1 VTPQVVVAGHIC
13 LDIIPRFRG
22 SAEFT
27 PGRLIEVG
35 PADLSTGGCVANVGR
50 ALHRLGVPVRLIG
63 KIGQD
68 PFGEVLRGVL
78 DAESPSL
85 SESLVT
91 SPDGTTSYSVVVSP
105 VGVDRTFLHMPG
117 ENDTFRS
124 EDVFTEHLHGTKIF
138 HFGYPPLMAAM
149 YENHGEELVRLFRRV
164 HELGII
170 TSLDLSLPDPNSP
183 SGQAPWREILAR
195 VLPFVDLFVPSEEEL
210 SFMLGSV
217 DIDWLS
223 NECLKMGAGTVV
235 IKRGELGLVAR
246 TADNSK
252 LAGIGPKWAN
262 QSIAHS
268 CFPVKVRGT
277 TGAGDATIA
286 GFLLGLLEGHSL
298 GDCLQTAC
306 AVGACC
312 VEASDAVSGVQSWE
326 ATKERLK
333 SEWAD
338 SAKYRLAT

>member
-22 SAEFT
+22 GPEFT

-35 PADLSTGGCVANVGR
+35 PAELSTGGCVANVGR

-85 SESLVT
+85 SESLVA
-91 SPDGTTSYSVVVSP
+91 SPGGTTSYSVVLSP
-105 VGVDRTFLHMPG
+105 LGADRTFLHMPG
-117 ENDTFRS
+117 ENDTFRT
-124 EDVFTEHLHGTKIF
+124 EDVLTEHLDGTKIF

-149 YENHGEELVRLFRRV
+149 YENRGEELVRLFQRV
-164 HELGII
+164 HEVGII

-210 SFMLGSV
+210 SFMLGSH

-246 TADNSK
+246 TADSK
-252 LAGIGPKWAN
+252 RLTRISPTWSN
-262 QSIAHS
+262 QSAYHP
-268 CFPVKVRGT
+268 CFPVNVKGT
-277 TGAGDATIA
+277 TGAGDASIA
-286 GFLLGLLEGHSL
+286 GFLRGLLGGQTLS
-298 GDCLQTAC
+298 DSLQTAC
-306 AVGACC
+306 AVGASC
-312 VEASDAVSGVQSWE
+312 VEASDAVSGIRSWQD
-326 ATKERLK
+326 TQRRLET
-333 SEWAD
+333 EWA
-338 SAKYRLAT
+338 T